1 MAQYKS
7 YLLFVCQ
14 VSTKDNVAN
23 SSDNTHNK
31 PDAQTSEW

>member
-23 SSDNTHNK
+23 GSDNTRSK
-31 PDAQTSEW
+31 MDVQTSKW